1 MMMMATVYIV
11 IEVCICEFCEHCI
24 EMKRQ
29 RRHYD
34 NDGFHSRD
42 KLIANIQYLF
52 SRRRVNL
59 QREVQARV
67 ALRE

>member
-34 NDGFHSRD
+34 NDDFTAETNLLQIFNIYLVAGGSIFREKSRHG
-42 KLIANIQYLF
+42 
-52 SRRRVNL
+52 
-59 QREVQARV
+59 
-67 ALRE
+67 